1 MKLIKTPLT
10 EAQQRIL
17 AVSLLILPVL
27 LLYFLIA
34 APYFRILKEGRE
46 NIEDLQFQLQR
57 LQKTAAQG
65 PLWRQQLKI
74 LKEQNQRNRHYLE
87 GDTPALASAEL
98 QKYLSDIIRQAGGE
112 LTSTQVIPPREED
125 KFTRIAV
132 RIRMS
137 GNTEV
142 LREVLHAIETRQP
155 LLMVETMNIRP
166 VRKRRDPK
174 TRKLVATERMN
185 IDMEVFGYMPTPKS

>member
-1 MKLIKTPLT
+1 MKLLKTPLT
-10 EAQQRIL
+10 EVQQRIL
-17 AVSLLILPVL
+17 AVALTALPILLIYLTL
-27 LLYFLIA
+27 A
-34 APYFRILKEGRE
+34 APYLRLLKEGRE
-46 NIEDLQFQLQR
+46 TIDELQFQLER
-57 LQKTAAQG
+57 LQKTAAQQSQ
-65 PLWRQQLKI
+65 WQQQLQT
-74 LKEQNQRNRHYLE
+74 LQQQNQRTRHYLE
-87 GDTPALASAEL
+87 GNTPALASAEL
-98 QKYLSDIIRQAGGE
+98 QKYLSNIIRQAGGE